1 MTSHVGNTA
10 TVDALRVWMLLKLK
24 VAGLSGCGYG
34 YEEKGSSD
42 LSSQAMTCEALF
54 KD

>member
-1 MTSHVGNTA
+1 MTPHVGNTA
-10 TVDALRVWMLLKLK
+10 TVDALRVWMLLKLN
-24 VAGLSGCGYG
+24 VARLAEWGYG

-42 LSSQAMTCEALF
+42 FSSQATTCEALF